1 MEGNCRDLIEVLH
14 RHFPEFTEEHQET
27 VHTTGVPAEIQPKH
41 FQNKLRS
48 IIT

>member
-1 MEGNCRDLIEVLH
+1 MEGSCRDLIEVLC
-14 RHFPEFTEEHQET
+14 RHFPEFTEEHLET
-27 VHTTGVPAEIQPKH
+27 VNTTGVLAEIQTKH